1 MGHGFGKGGAGSV
14 FSELWDLLR
23 VYRGEGV
30 FAPLGSPSGRG
41 VAVVLGSQVR
51 RGGRPSGTLLAR
63 TRHAAGL
70 YERGVAQTLL
80 PTGGLGEHGPSEA
93 EVMAKVLRQGGIP
106 EARIIREDRARNTR
120 ESARFVA
127 ALAKEEGLEDLILV
141 TDPLHCVRTV
151 GAFRAE
157 GLSVRASPAYRSPMW
172 RIGMLRRGQVAREA
186 VAIVGY
192 RVRRW
197 IENRLHYRR

>member
-1 MGHGFGKGGAGSV
+1 MGAGSV
-14 FSELWDLLR
+14 FSELWDLVR
-23 VYRGEGV
+23 VFRGEDV
-30 FAPLGSPSGRG
+30 FAAKGTLAGGG
-41 VAVVLGSQVR
+41 VAVVLGAQVR

-70 YERGVAQTLL
+70 YERGLVETVL

-93 EVMAKVLRQGGIP
+93 EVMAKVLRQSGVP
-106 EARIIREDRARNTR
+106 DANIILEDRARNTR
-120 ESARFVA
+120 ESARYVEE
-127 ALAKEEGLEDLILV
+127 LAGKRRLDGLVLV

-157 GLSVRASPAYRSPMW
+157 GLSVTASPAYDSPMW
-172 RIGMLRRGQVAREA
+172 RNGVLRRGQLAREA

-192 RVRRW
+192 RMRRW
-197 IENRLHYRR
+197 IETR